1 MAEQTE
7 GNKDFTKSQIQ
18 KYRMLFNLIDQD
30 GDEKISVKDLQAAAN
45 DVSLNLD
52 DSVVKDMLKSGGGKS
67 VDFNT
72 FLKIAAAQ
80 FGGFS
85 EESELKDAFTTF
97 DGKDGIDGAVLNSSL
112 AELAETDVEKKAVSE
127 VVDEFTK
134 ENKITGYKKFD
145 AEKFIESVKQ

>member
-1 MAEQTE
+1 MTDQTD

-30 GDEKISVKDLQAAAN
+30 GDEKISVKDLKVAAS
-45 DVSLNLD
+45 DVNLKLD
-52 DSVVKDMLKSGGGKS
+52 DSVIKDMLKSAGGKS
-67 VDFNT
+67 VDFNS
-72 FLKIAAAQ
+72 FLKISGAQ

-85 EESELKDAFTTF
+85 EESELRDALTTF
-97 DGKDGIDGAVLNSSL
+97 DGKDGIDSAVLKSSL
-112 AELAETDVEKKAVSE
+112 GELAESDADKKAVAG

-145 AEKFIESVKQ
+145 SEKFIESVKQ